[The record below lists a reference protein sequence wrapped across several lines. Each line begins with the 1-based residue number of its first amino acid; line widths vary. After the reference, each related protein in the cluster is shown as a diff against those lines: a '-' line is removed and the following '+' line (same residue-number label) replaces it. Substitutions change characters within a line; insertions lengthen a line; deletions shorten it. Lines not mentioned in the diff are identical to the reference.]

1 MSIRAYLSKTV
12 TLIKIFLTLPLSF
25 VYFLSGFVPKNSEIW
40 VFGSYHNKFQDNTKY
55 FFKYITNNRKNI
67 KAFWLTD
74 DNKTYHLLQDQGYN
88 VLKKYSLQGFW
99 VSARAK
105 VIVIASYR
113 TNVNPYAIR
122 NAFVV
127 NLYHGT
133 FLKIIEFDI
142 PPGYNKNIYQLM
154 RVLNRLSVV
163 FPFHKLNYDMVT
175 ASSEPHK
182 KILPQ
187 ALKVNPAKVFLTGVP
202 VNDVFINR
210 SVPPDENKI
219 ILYLPTFRAN
229 LEYDYFSYN
238 FDAEKWQR
246 MLEEKQYYLVIK
258 LHPNRGYEDNQYLK
272 RFARYSRIKFS
283 TVDEDVYDLLLK
295 TDLLLTDYSSVANDF
310 SVAGKP
316 ILFFAP
322 DYEQYISEE
331 RPLYFDYREGTGN
344 KRFYDWH
351 KLRKFIKSNS
361 TLDNIKNSDFIEN
374 IIKFKDGNCSERI
387 YNTICSQ
394 IKI

>member
-1 MSIRAYLSKTV
+1 MPIKNYLSKTF
-12 TLIKIFLTLPLSF
+12 TLIKIFLTLPLSL
-25 VYFLSGFVPKNSEIW
+25 VYFLSGFIPKNKEIW
-40 VFGSYHNKFQDNTKY
+40 IFGSYHNKFQDNTKY
-55 FFKYITNNRKNI
+55 FFKYINKNHKNI

-74 DNKTYHLLQDQGYN
+74 DNKTYHLIKDQGYN

-105 VIVIASYR
+105 FIVIASYR

-122 NAFVV
+122 NAFVI

-133 FLKIIEFDI
+133 FLKIIEFDT
-142 PPGYNKNIYQLM
+142 PPGYNNNAYQRRRILEK
-154 RVLNRLSVV
+154 LSTL
-163 FPFHKLNYDMVT
+163 FPFHKLSYDMVT
-175 ASSEPHK
+175 ASSESHK
-182 KILPQ
+182 KIFPQ

-210 SVPPDENKI
+210 SVPPNKNKV
-219 ILYLPTFRAN
+219 ILYLPTFRSN
-229 LEYDYFSYN
+229 REFDYFSYN
-238 FDAEKWQR
+238 FYAEKWQE

-258 LHPNRGYEDNQYLK
+258 LHPNRGYEDNNYLRK
-272 RFARYSRIKFS
+272 FGQYSRIKFN

-310 SVAGKP
+310 SVTEKP

-322 DYEQYISEE
+322 DYEQYISQE
-331 RPLYFDYREGTGN
+331 RPLYFDYNEVTGN
-344 KRFYDWH
+344 NRFDDWDE
-351 KLRKFIKSNS
+351 LRKFIKSNS
-361 TLDNIKNSDFIEN
+361 TLDDIKNSDFIEN
-374 IIKFKDGNCSERI
+374 IIKFKDGKCSERI